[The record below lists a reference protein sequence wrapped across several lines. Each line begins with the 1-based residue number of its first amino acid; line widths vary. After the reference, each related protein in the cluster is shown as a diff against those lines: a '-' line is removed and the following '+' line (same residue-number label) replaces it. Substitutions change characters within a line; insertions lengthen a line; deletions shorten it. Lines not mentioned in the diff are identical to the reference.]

1 MQQHIRQQVCQ
12 NRIGFENY
20 LITLTLSSATGCKFT
35 LPGADSMLNSE
46 TPLNTAGLHDSGC
59 PSL

>member
-20 LITLTLSSATGCKFT
+20 LIMLKLSFAAGCKFT

-46 TPLNTAGLHDSGC
+46 TPLNTAGFYDSGC

>member
-20 LITLTLSSATGCKFT
+20 LITLKLSSAAGCKFT
-35 LPGADSMLNSE
+35 LSGADCMLNSE
-46 TPLNTAGLHDSGC
+46 TPLNTVGLDDSGC

>member
-20 LITLTLSSATGCKFT
+20 LITLKLSPAADWKFT
-35 LPGADSMLNSE
+35 LSGADSMLNSE
-46 TPLNTAGLHDSGC
+46 TPLNTAGLDDSGC

>member
-20 LITLTLSSATGCKFT
+20 LITLKLSSAAGCKFT
-35 LPGADSMLNSE
+35 LSGADDMFNSE
-46 TPLNTAGLHDSGC
+46 I
-59 PSL
+59 SLIRLGFTTRRTFW

>member
-20 LITLTLSSATGCKFT
+20 LITLKLSSAVGCKFT
-35 LPGADSMLNSE
+35 LSGADSMLNSE
-46 TPLNTAGLHDSGC
+46 TPA
-59 PSL
+59 